1 LLYLNKGEINMRSLM
16 LAATLSLVACGDK
29 EEEDTSVE
37 EVEEAEETGEAE
49 EEESSEESE
58 EETGGEE

>member
-1 LLYLNKGEINMRSLM
+1 MCSLM

-37 EVEEAEETGEAE
+37 EVEEVEEAEETE
-49 EEESSEESE
+49 EEETSEESE

>member
-1 LLYLNKGEINMRSLM
+1 MRSLM

-37 EVEEAEETGEAE
+37 EVEEAEDTE

>member
-1 LLYLNKGEINMRSLM
+1 MRSLI

-37 EVEEAEETGEAE
+37 EVEE
-49 EEESSEESE
+49 SE

>member
-1 LLYLNKGEINMRSLM
+1 MRSLM

-37 EVEEAEETGEAE
+37 EVEEEATEEAE
-49 EEESSEESE
+49 EEESSEASE

>member
-1 LLYLNKGEINMRSLM
+1 MRSLM

-29 EEEDTSVE
+29 EEDTSVE
-37 EVEEAEETGEAE
+37 EVEEAEEV
-49 EEESSEESE
+49 EESSEESE

>member
-1 LLYLNKGEINMRSLM
+1 MRSLM

-37 EVEEAEETGEAE
+37 EVEEAEEAEETGETE

>member
-1 LLYLNKGEINMRSLM
+1 M